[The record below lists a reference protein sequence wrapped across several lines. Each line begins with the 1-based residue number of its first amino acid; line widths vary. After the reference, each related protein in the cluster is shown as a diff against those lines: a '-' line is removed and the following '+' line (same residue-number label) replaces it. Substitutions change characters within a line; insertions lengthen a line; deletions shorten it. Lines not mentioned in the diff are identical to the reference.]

1 MGTQH
6 GCRRSD
12 NGTADGPLWGNGP
25 HQGTRPG
32 PGRRR
37 PRGPSAGEEEEPPVG
52 CVSAGRRQSRSLRQQ
67 SHPTRF
73 VAGAGNLWRASTHKG
88 SPMFRR
94 RATAR
99 TTLGPR
105 GLLTARLA
113 ASRREAPHGRS
124 KTHRSREWRW
134 ARFGEQWPSRPVVR
148 WRADGAR
155 APLQKETC
163 AGGPAKRGT
172 LAPPPGKPPAWL
184 RDASTSA
191 RLGYCAPLAWRFA
204 LACQGL
210 ERQRARAV
218 WITAA

>member
-1 MGTQH
+1 MAAVAGKTES
-6 GCRRSD
+6 R
-12 NGTADGPLWGNGP
+12 TARFSAGPR
-25 HQGTRPG
+25 HGTRQG

-94 RATAR
+94 RAPAR

-155 APLQKETC
+155 TPLQKETRALESRAVRDVC
-163 AGGPAKRGT
+163 LAASEVAGAAGGSEDQDALEAARRLRG
-172 LAPPPGKPPAWL
+172 AL
-184 RDASTSA
+184 RRPVGDSI
-191 RLGYCAPLAWRFA
+191 GNVPL
-204 LACQGL
+204 QSG
-210 ERQRARAV
+210 
-218 WITAA
+218 

>member
-25 HQGTRPG
+25 HQGPRPG

-94 RATAR
+94 RAPAR

-155 APLQKETC
+155 APLKKETC

-172 LAPPPGKPPAWL
+172 LPPPPETRMARQ
-184 RDASTSA
+184 RDA
-191 RLGYCAPLAWRFA
+191 
-204 LACQGL
+204 
-210 ERQRARAV
+210 
-218 WITAA
+218 